1 MSDWTGGGGS
11 TKFGCALIRWRL
23 MAQEVKE
30 FTQDRKEEI
39 EVYRLH
45 CKGTEGKTAKE
56 TLSAVRWWRDHSYR
70 VE

>member
-1 MSDWTGGGGS
+1 
-11 TKFGCALIRWRL
+11 

-30 FTQDRKEEI
+30 FIQDRKEEI

-45 CKGTEGKTAKE
+45 CKGTVGKTAKE
-56 TLSAVRWWRDHSYR
+56 TLSAVRWWRGHSYR